1 MEFWNVYTLVLIII
15 VNQHNMT
22 ENRYIKR
29 IVLSFPV
36 LIIIFALIRV
46 LLPFSI
52 DSLRQYPA
60 STVIYD
66 REGGVLRVTL
76 GDGDLLCRPIGLEES
91 GDWVGRAALAAEDK
105 RFFRHPGVDPIA
117 IIRALGQNLISGRI
131 VSGASTISTLVVK
144 LTRGPRARNIFTKC
158 VEAFRAIQMERVF
171 SKGEILQQY
180 LNRAPFGSN
189 LTGIAAAAH
198 RYFGKA
204 ARDLTLSEAALLL
217 GLPQT
222 PSRLRPD
229 RHPEAARIRRDRI
242 LERMLADG
250 SITKVEKET
259 ARAQPVRAGIHPLP
273 FRAPHFCDLILK
285 KYRPGGGALRTTLD
299 PALQTMIEDL
309 LEKEARER
317 LQRGIS
323 GGAVVVIQVPTGEVR
338 ALVGSPDYNGSVSGQ
353 VNCAA
358 ARRSPGSALKPFIY
372 ARAIDRGC
380 CTPDTILADVPVAW
394 ADYRP
399 ENFERQFLGLVTVR
413 EALVRSLNIP
423 AITLARRLGV
433 QELLRLFRR
442 AGLTTLDKPASHYGL
457 GIAIGDGEVTLLDL
471 TNSYACLARG
481 GEFMPY
487 QVLLGERI
495 PPRHRLFSE
504 EAAFLV
510 TGILGG
516 EERLSALMGQTSNT
530 LRPRFAWK
538 TGPSNG
544 YRDAWAIGYTPAYSI
559 GVWLGNPG
567 GAPSPSLVGIEA
579 AAPLLCELFRGLYPK
594 GDAPRPLP
602 PPGLKRRMVCAVTG
616 LPPTRCCPAVTE
628 AYHIP
633 GISPSK
639 RCAVHR
645 SARRE
650 GEGDGGDRVVEVW
663 PPEIAEFLERE
674 DRQKI
679 TASGDEAAAGKKR
692 PAKIRIVSP
701 LNGETFYRM
710 GGERIARQQIPLEA
724 SGGDGSEMY
733 WFVNGLSLGRTRAGE
748 RLFWEIEEGEWSIAC
763 GDARGKGDR
772 VRITVK

>member
-1 MEFWNVYTLVLIII
+1 MSIR
-15 VNQHNMT
+15 
-22 ENRYIKR
+22 RYIK
-29 IVLSFPV
+29 ISILSIPV

-66 REGGVLRVTL
+66 REGWVLRVTL
-76 GDGDLLCRPIGLEES
+76 GEGDLLCRPIGLEES
-91 GDWVGRAALAAEDK
+91 GDWIGRAALAAEDK

-144 LTRGPRARNIFTKC
+144 LTRGPRSRNIITKC
-158 VEAFRAIQMERVF
+158 VEAFRALQMERVF

-217 GLPQT
+217 GLPQA

-242 LERMLADG
+242 LERMQADG
-250 SITKVEKET
+250 SITEVEKET
-259 ARAQPVRAGIHPLP
+259 ARAQPVGAGIHPLP
-273 FRAPHFCDLILK
+273 FQAPHFCDLILK
-285 KYRPGGGALRTTLD
+285 KYRPGGGTLRTTLD
-299 PALQTMIEDL
+299 PALQAMVEDL
-309 LEKEARER
+309 LEKDARER
-317 LQRGIS
+317 LRRGIA
-323 GGAVVVIQVPTGEVR
+323 GGAVVVIHVPTGEVR
-338 ALVGSPDYNGSVSGQ
+338 ALAGSPDYNGPVSGQ

-358 ARRSPGSALKPFIY
+358 AGRSPGSALKPFIY
-372 ARAIDRGC
+372 ARAIDRGL

-399 ENFERQFLGLVTVR
+399 ENFERRFRGPVTVR

-423 AITLARRLGV
+423 ALHLAHRLGV
-433 QELLRLFRR
+433 QEMLRLFRR

-481 GEFMPY
+481 GKFMPY

-495 PPRHRLFSE
+495 PPRQNIFSA
-504 EAAFLV
+504 EAAFLI
-510 TGILGG
+510 TGILNT
-516 EERLSALMGQTSNT
+516 EERLSALMGWTGGRP
-530 LRPRFAWK
+530 RPRFAWK
-538 TGPSNG
+538 TGTSNG
-544 YRDAWAIGYTPAYSI
+544 YRDAWAIGYTPEFAV

-567 GAPSPSLVGIEA
+567 GQAAPSLVGIEA

-594 GDAPRPLP
+594 GDAPWPLP
-602 PPGLKRRMVCAVTG
+602 PPGLKRRMVCAITG

-633 GISPSK
+633 GISPAG

-645 SARRE
+645 SVRRE
-650 GEGDGGDRVVEVW
+650 EEGAGGDRVVEVW

-674 DRQKI
+674 DRQKL
-679 TASGDEAAAGKKR
+679 SGPGDEAAEGKKR

-701 LNGETFYRM
+701 LNGETFCRM
-710 GGERIARQQIPLEA
+710 EGDGIARQQIPLEVA
-724 SGGDGSEMY
+724 GGDGSEIY

-748 RLFWEIEEGEWSIAC
+748 KLFWEIEGGEWSIAC

-772 VRITVK
+772 VRITVE